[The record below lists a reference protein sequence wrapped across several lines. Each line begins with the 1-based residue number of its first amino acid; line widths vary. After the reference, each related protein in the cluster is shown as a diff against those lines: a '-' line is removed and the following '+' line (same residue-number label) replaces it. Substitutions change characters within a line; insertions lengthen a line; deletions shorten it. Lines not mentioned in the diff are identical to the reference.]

1 MAVPWSG
8 IISGVGSLASG
19 VLGYFGQK
27 AANEAMLK
35 ATRETNEQNYK
46 IWQEQQ
52 QHNID
57 MFNLENE
64 ANKENWQ
71 YQFDTTNAYND
82 PSAQVAR
89 LRAAGLNP
97 SMAMQGGNA
106 AGVASSSSM
115 GSASATPAG
124 APQMQAPPSEAFT
137 PPWLVASQ
145 QSLQGLMSFAQ
156 ALNLNKEN
164 ENLESMINERDEMLP
179 ARLRNMKVDT
189 DHKLSDINLK
199 RSQKNTEDI
208 QTRIASLQY
217 DFDAATLQS
226 KIDLQDEITKHM
238 RAQRIGQELNNAA
251 QQIMNDWMPA
261 EKQLAFLQ
269 DVAELELLYQQKDIN
284 EKQLEVLV
292 AQKVSFYAQANA
304 ANAQAAY
311 FGAQTELTKK
321 QGMKVDAETESIKID
336 NRQKDALVD
345 STVKAIISD
354 NQLRRYTNARS
365 ISYYNENNGSN
376 FTDYMRYK
384 SGKYSHGSSGGS
396 LGVKIFGNGFDWHWN
411 EEDSY

>member
-1 MAVPWSG
+1 MPPWDG

-97 SMAMQGGNA
+97 TMAMQGGNA

-115 GSASATPAG
+115 GSASAHPAS

-164 ENLESMINERDEMLP
+164 ENFESMINERDEMLP
-179 ARLRNMKVDT
+179 VRKSNMKMDTDSKFADIKFKNAQTFSEGIRARLLGLQEKYDESTLNA
-189 DHKLSDINLK
+189 
-199 RSQKNTEDI
+199 
-208 QTRIASLQY
+208 RIE
-217 DFDAATLQS
+217 
-226 KIDLQDEITKHM
+226 LQDEITKHM
-238 RAQRIGQELNNAA
+238 RAQRIGQELNNEA
-251 QQIMNDWMPA
+251 QQIMNEWLPA
-261 EKQLAFLQ
+261 EKQMQFLQ
-269 DVAELELLYQQKDIN
+269 DVAELELMYQQQEIN

-292 AQKVSFYAQANA
+292 AQKVSFYAQAKA
-304 ANAQAAY
+304 ANAQASY

-321 QGMKVDAETESIKID
+321 QGLKVDAETESIKID

-345 STVKAIISD
+345 SVVSTIKAENRVKKLAADKQLQYEDLTEGAGWRAVSHASRYVGD
-354 NQLRRYTNARS
+354 NLRNLFGGILS
-365 ISYYNENNGSN
+365 I
-376 FTDYMRYK
+376 
-384 SGKYSHGSSGGS
+384 
-396 LGVKIFGNGFDWHWN
+396 GVK
-411 EEDSY
+411 